1 MSDLR
6 LRACDNRRAG
16 PGAAFAALPRVFA
29 ARAGEATAVKVHP
42 APRRDPARAKPSIQ
56 PSNRQPSNCHTMS
69 SVTTKT
75 SPFKDIP
82 SGAFAKWRNF
92 SEQRASYAGKKE
104 LTQGPTPFDRKFDL
118 TPGSPSEPHEFLGKL
133 RWLARFLPQDKAAA
147 PKKQAPAAGAKEE
160 TVRQKAR

>member
-1 MSDLR
+1 
-6 LRACDNRRAG
+6 
-16 PGAAFAALPRVFA
+16 
-29 ARAGEATAVKVHP
+29 
-42 APRRDPARAKPSIQ
+42 
-56 PSNRQPSNCHTMS
+56 MS

-104 LTQGPTPFDRKFDL
+104 LTQGPTPFDRKSDL

-147 PKKQAPAAGAKEE
+147 PKKQAPAAGGKRGDRATKSPVKAGLIKFCGVPCVKWV
-160 TVRQKAR
+160 TAVNASFVKTAGISVRAS

>member
-1 MSDLR
+1 
-6 LRACDNRRAG
+6 
-16 PGAAFAALPRVFA
+16 
-29 ARAGEATAVKVHP
+29 
-42 APRRDPARAKPSIQ
+42 
-56 PSNRQPSNCHTMS
+56 MS

-147 PKKQAPAAGAKEE
+147 PKKQAPTTGGKRGDCATKSPVKAGLIKFCGVPCVKWVTAVNASFVK
-160 TVRQKAR
+160 TAGISVRAS

>member
-1 MSDLR
+1 
-6 LRACDNRRAG
+6 
-16 PGAAFAALPRVFA
+16 
-29 ARAGEATAVKVHP
+29 
-42 APRRDPARAKPSIQ
+42 
-56 PSNRQPSNCHTMS
+56 MS

-92 SEQRASYAGKKE
+92 NEQRASYAGKKE

-133 RWLARFLPQDKAAA
+133 RRLARFLPQDKAAA
-147 PKKQAPAAGAKEE
+147 PKKQAPAAGG
-160 TVRQKAR
+160 QKRRPCDKKPGESRAHQILWSAMCKMGDCG